1 MPSPALAEPLARQ
14 ARSPQAGGFLLICCI
29 FIGVIVGLMRGQPSL
44 GFLIG
49 TGFGIAAAVAIW
61 LLDRRGTP

>member
-1 MPSPALAEPLARQ
+1 MQ
-14 ARSPQAGGFLLICCI
+14 ARSPQAGGFLLIACI

-49 TGFGIAAAVAIW
+49 TGIGIAAAVAVW
-61 LLDRRGTP
+61 LFDRRRTP

>member
-1 MPSPALAEPLARQ
+1 MQ
-14 ARSPQAGGFLLICCI
+14 ARSPQAGGFLLIACI

-49 TGFGIAAAVAIW
+49 TGIGIAAAVAVW
-61 LLDRRGTP
+61 LLDRRRTP